1 MNDVN
6 LRSTRPKRVIV
17 GISGASGITYAICL
31 MRLLREA
38 GVEIHLV
45 ISDAGKLTLGYES
58 DCTLEELRAM
68 ADVYHPNKNI
78 GAPIASGSFRV
89 DGMVVAPCSVKTLSE
104 IATGC
109 TDSLLARAA
118 DVCLKERKRLVLMLR
133 ETPLHIGHIRS
144 MVAVTEA
151 GGIIY
156 PPVPAFYARPKT
168 LDEMVTHTVTRL
180 LDLFDI
186 EVGEINRWK

>member
-1 MNDVN
+1 M
-6 LRSTRPKRVIV
+6 RIIV
-17 GISGASGITYAICL
+17 GISGASGIAYAICL

-45 ISDAGKLTLGYES
+45 ISDAGKLTLNYES
-58 DCTLEELRAM
+58 DCTLEQLRAM
-68 ADVYHPNKNI
+68 ADVCHPNKNI

-89 DGMVVAPCSVKTLSE
+89 DGMVIAPCSVKTLSE

-144 MVAVTEA
+144 MAAVTEA

-156 PPVPAFYARPKT
+156 PPVPAFYARPQT
-168 LDEMVTHTVTRL
+168 LEEMVQHTVVRM

-186 EVGEINRWK
+186 EVGEINRWEPD